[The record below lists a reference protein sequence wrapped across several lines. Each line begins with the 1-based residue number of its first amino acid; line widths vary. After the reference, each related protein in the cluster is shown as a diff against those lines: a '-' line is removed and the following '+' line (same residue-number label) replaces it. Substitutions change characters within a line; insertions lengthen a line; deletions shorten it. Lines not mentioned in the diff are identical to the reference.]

1 MSLDVFHAGSGQE
14 IRQSHK
20 LWKNPSIPTSFEVQH
35 LVKVT
40 FVIPTYNCAKYV
52 TRAIDSCLEQ
62 TYKDFEIIVVDDGST
77 DGTREMLIDKYQG
90 KNLPIMIH
98 TKNNGGTASALNTG
112 IKWAKGE
119 FIHWLSADDMLRPE
133 ALEMILPEIEKRPD
147 AKDCIF
153 YTDYDYIDESD
164 NIILQPFIEKRYPD
178 QQALKADLWDHHL
191 GNGSSSMIHRSI
203 FDRIGIF
210 DQDVKYCEDYE
221 FWMRAALLFGLSLV
235 LIPGVTLHYRIH
247 SDQLTQT
254 LGTKAAPFIKNCR
267 KQVWL
272 RMTEKQ
278 KAAYPYIE

>member
-1 MSLDVFHAGSGQE
+1 M
-14 IRQSHK
+14 
-20 LWKNPSIPTSFEVQH
+20 
-35 LVKVT
+35 VKVT

-52 TRAIDSCLEQ
+52 TRAIDSCLGQ

-90 KNLPIMIH
+90 KNLAIMIH

-147 AKDCIF
+147 VKDCIF

-178 QQALKADLWDHHL
+178 QQALKTDLWDHHL

-221 FWMRAALLFGLSLV
+221 FWMRASLLFGLSLV

-267 KQVWL
+267 KHVWL